1 MLKNKLPE
9 TFCIAP
15 FVNGMIDRDGA
26 MLPCCE
32 YMPENVQPRE
42 TLTRVGNI
50 DRWWK
55 IDLEPLRQDLVHGRE
70 NPGCSH
76 CYAQERN
83 PETQTQRQILNT
95 RYFGTGRTKQIEDYL
110 AGNSPEMA
118 IDYLEIRVS
127 NYCNLKCI
135 MCGSYASSSIA
146 QEYQTHASAY
156 KTINLEQD
164 IVPTIRW
171 WDDVANNKEL
181 QHILPQ
187 LVTVDFSGGEPLL
200 VPEVADI
207 LNQFIPNRM
216 KYIGINTNL
225 TKLSKKFIAAFNRFS
240 NLCIR
245 VSLEGVGAMN
255 DYVRSGSIWATI
267 DKNFQTLKESC
278 PQVRVQISHTLQH
291 TSVFS
296 LPALLEY
303 ADTNN
308 LIVNTQ
314 EVYYGSYPSP
324 GVLTIN
330 SAHPNDV
337 AKFSTWLDTYTGPNR
352 NELINWVGN
361 YHYDPEL
368 NKKFH
373 EYVTMLD
380 SIRNTNF
387 KNTFNPTYEY

>member
-1 MLKNKLPE
+1 M
-9 TFCIAP
+9 
-15 FVNGMIDRDGA
+15 
-26 MLPCCE
+26 
-32 YMPENVQPRE
+32 
-42 TLTRVGNI
+42 
-50 DRWWK
+50 
-55 IDLEPLRQDLVHGRE
+55 
-70 NPGCSH
+70 
-76 CYAQERN
+76 
-83 PETQTQRQILNT
+83 
-95 RYFGTGRTKQIEDYL
+95 
-110 AGNSPEMA
+110 
-118 IDYLEIRVS
+118 
-127 NYCNLKCI
+127 
-135 MCGSYASSSIA
+135 
-146 QEYQTHASAY
+146 
-156 KTINLEQD
+156 
-164 IVPTIRW
+164 
-171 WDDVANNKEL
+171 
-181 QHILPQ
+181 
-187 LVTVDFSGGEPLL
+187 VTVDFSGGEPLL